1 MDIQGGYLDFDLED
15 RSLTWTM
22 EDFSDMILPLTAS
35 FIVRLTPEEENV
47 GQTMTILN
55 ATTVDASGIEEVTVR
70 SKAIK
75 TSDVISD
82 SSDPI
87 GIIE

>member
-1 MDIQGGYLDFDLED
+1 
-15 RSLTWTM
+15 
-22 EDFSDMILPLTAS
+22 
-35 FIVRLTPEEENV
+35 
-47 GQTMTILN
+47 MTILN